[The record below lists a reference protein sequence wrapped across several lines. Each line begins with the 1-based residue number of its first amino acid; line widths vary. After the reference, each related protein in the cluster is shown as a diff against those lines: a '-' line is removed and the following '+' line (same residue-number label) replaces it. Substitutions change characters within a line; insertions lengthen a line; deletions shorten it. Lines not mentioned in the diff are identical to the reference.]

1 MSTPRAR
8 LLALRSLIE
17 ATPPFPEQ
25 GAWMDRLDAVLDLLP
40 AGIATPAVAAVNAEL
55 ERMRQDVED
64 AEHARD
70 AANLQRMKV
79 AGQLNTLHKSLAAAA
94 PQVSSGKD
102 AQSDALRRIEWL
114 VQHESAG
121 IGTAAAVKAAEMEA
135 PMPSR
140 AVLEAVVAGERK
152 FTKAQL
158 EFSIAEAMV
167 LTGWAETP
175 LELQAHGEPWIA
187 ALILKNHGESTP
199 VEYLAHA
206 GGDGARRG
214 VPSRGRGDGRRVGR
228 TDRHARRR
236 HDRDRPA

>member
-1 MSTPRAR
+1 MAMTDPRSPLRMLRTAIAAAPALPERDDWIAR
-8 LLALRSLIE
+8 IDEALALLKSGNS
-17 ATPPFPEQ
+17 A
-25 GAWMDRLDAVLDLLP
+25 P
-40 AGIATPAVAAVNAEL
+40 ASDGAEL
-55 ERMRQDVED
+55 ERLRQDVED

-79 AGQLNTLHKSLAAAA
+79 AGQLNTLQKSLAAAA
-94 PQVSSGKD
+94 PEVTSGKD
-102 AQSDALRRIEWL
+102 AQSDALRRIEHL
-114 VQHESAG
+114 AQHGGGGSDSAD
-121 IGTAAAVKAAEMEA
+121 AVKAAEMDA

-187 ALILKNHGESTP
+187 ALILKNHGENAAP
-199 VEYLAHA
+199 VEY
-206 GGDGARRG
+206 
-214 VPSRGRGDGRRVGR
+214 
-228 TDRHARRR
+228 
-236 HDRDRPA
+236 